1 MNDPKKFTTALVE
14 FATVALTLYVSSHP
28 RTRAE
33 FYHALHKVTGRI
45 AFVCGKVSMAA
56 ELKYRQEVL

>member
-1 MNDPKKFTTALVE
+1 MNDPKKLTTALVE

-33 FYHALHKVTGRI
+33 FYHAVHKVSGYI
-45 AFVCGKVSMAA
+45 ALTCGKISMAA
-56 ELKYRQEVL
+56 ELKYRQEVM